1 MRLTRREG
9 EIDRQTIGVNDRMY
23 LAGEATA

>member
-1 MRLTRREG
+1 MRFTGRKG
-9 EIDRQTIGVNDRMY
+9 EMDRQTIGGNDRMN

>member
-9 EIDRQTIGVNDRMY
+9 EIDRQTIGVNDRMN